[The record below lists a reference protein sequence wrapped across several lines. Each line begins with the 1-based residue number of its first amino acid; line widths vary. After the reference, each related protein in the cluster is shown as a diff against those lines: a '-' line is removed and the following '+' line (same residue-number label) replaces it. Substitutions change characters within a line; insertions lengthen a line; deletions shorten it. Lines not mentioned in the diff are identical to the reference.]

1 MNEPEEKISS
11 RKREESFYMAN
22 DGQNHIATP
31 ASTTKRI
38 GELDLIRGMAL
49 LGILIANMQIF
60 SYPYLYTSIIDA
72 GWWQNAWDQTALWFI
87 YLFVEQK
94 FFTIFSFLFGLGF
107 MIFLQRAKHKTDRP
121 IRLYVRRL
129 LFLFVLGLIHT
140 YLIWSGDILL
150 PYALLG
156 FLLIFFYHKSAKT
169 MLTWAVGLLV
179 ASCLFMI
186 IQTFL
191 FDNFMAARAPSVL
204 VIENLIQDSVHA
216 YSQGTYMDMLIQ
228 RLLDSD
234 FGMEFNIFMMPMIL
248 AMFLFGAYAGKK
260 ELFRNLNQHRTGIKK
275 MWRWSFIIGTV
286 FLIVQ
291 VVLRTQ
297 VDAQNSGY
305 NMAHII
311 GVLISAPA
319 LCFFYITSVLL
330 LLQRDIWQR
339 LLRPLKAVGRMAL
352 TNYLLQ
358 TVVCTLIFYSYG
370 FGMYGKLGPALGVV
384 LAFIIFGI
392 QIIASNLWLKHFKFG
407 PMEWIWRSFTYK
419 GVFAKT
425 LEKED

>member
-1 MNEPEEKISS
+1 M
-11 RKREESFYMAN
+11 
-22 DGQNHIATP
+22 
-31 ASTTKRI
+31 
-38 GELDLIRGMAL
+38 
-49 LGILIANMQIF
+49 
-60 SYPYLYTSIIDA
+60 IDA
-72 GWWQNAWDQTALWFI
+72 GWWQNVWDQTALWSI
-87 YLFVEQK
+87 YLFVEYK

-107 MIFLQRAKHKTDRP
+107 IIFLQRAKHKTDRP

-150 PYALLG
+150 PYAMIG

-179 ASCLFMI
+179 VSCLFMTF
-186 IQTFL
+186 QTFL
-191 FDNFMAARAPSVL
+191 FDNFMAAWAPSISA
-204 VIENLIQDSVHA
+204 IESLIQNSVHA
-216 YSQGTYMDMLIQ
+216 YSQGTYADMLIQ
-228 RLLDSD
+228 RQIDSGI
-234 FGMEFNIFMMPMIL
+234 GMEFHIFMMPMIL

-275 MWRWSFIIGTV
+275 VWRWSFIIGV
-286 FLIVQ
+286 AFLIVQ

-305 NMAHII
+305 NMAHVI
-311 GVLISAPA
+311 GVLISGPA

-339 LLRPLKAVGRMAL
+339 ILRPLKAVGRMAL

-358 TVVCTLIFYSYG
+358 SVVCTLIFYSYG
-370 FGMYGKLGPALGVV
+370 FGLYGELGPAFGIA

-392 QIIASNLWLKHFKFG
+392 QIIGSNLWLKYFQFG
-407 PMEWIWRSFTYK
+407 PLEWIWRSFTYK
-419 GVFAKT
+419 GVFAQIP
-425 LEKED
+425 EKRE